1 MEWNL
6 ADAKNKFSEVVNLA
20 LTEGPQRVRRRKD
33 TVVVVSAEE
42 FERLVG
48 QRPAFKDYLSQGESF
63 DGLNLERDRSLG
75 RDVSL

>member
-6 ADAKNKFSEVVNLA
+6 AEAKNRLSEVVNLA
-20 LTEGPQRVRRRKD
+20 LTEGPQVIHRRKD
-33 TVVVVSAEE
+33 TVVVVAAEE

-48 QRPAFKDYLSQGESF
+48 RRPSFKDYLAQGDPF
-63 DGLNLERDRSLG
+63 DGLELTRDQSPS

>member
-6 ADAKNKFSEVVNLA
+6 ADAKNLFSEVVNLA
-20 LTEGPQRVRRRKD
+20 LTEGPQTIHRRKN

-42 FERLVG
+42 FERLSG
-48 QRPAFKDYLSQGESF
+48 RRPTFKDYLAQGESF
-63 DGLNLERDRSLG
+63 AGLDLERDQSPT

>member
-6 ADAKNKFSEVVNLA
+6 AEAKNRFSEVVNLA
-20 LTEGPQRVRRRKD
+20 LTEGPQTIHRRKD
-33 TVVVVSAEE
+33 TVVLVAAEE

-48 QRPAFKDYLSQGESF
+48 QRPAFKDYLTQGESF
-63 DGLNLERDRSLG
+63 EGLNLERDRSPG